1 RYMTRSR
8 LFTFAALLVTSCVAF
23 ADIFGSIR
31 GIVHDPQHRP
41 VDHAMVMLHSKSSD
55 WVATT
60 NTDAAGQFTFGAV
73 PLGEYTVT
81 VASPGFLQTAQ
92 AVIVKSATE
101 PVVHYQLKVA
111 ALKESVTV
119 SAEPEAVPSDSA
131 TPTTLV
137 SR

>member
-1 RYMTRSR
+1 MPRSR
-8 LFTFAALLVTSCVAF
+8 LLIFAGLFLTSYVAF

-31 GIVHDPQHRP
+31 GVVHDPQHRP
-41 VDHAMVMLHSKSSD
+41 VDRAMVMLHSKSSD

-92 AVIVKSATE
+92 PLVVTSGPH
-101 PVVHYQLKVA
+101 PVLHYPSNL
-111 ALKESVTV
+111 
-119 SAEPEAVPSDSA
+119 VPA
-131 TPTTLV
+131 KQP
-137 SR
+137 